1 MPLDI
6 PRTSQDVSDLFFR
19 DLSPW
24 FRGDRYWLYKRFTRE
39 KVGAEPS
46 KMQEFWL
53 QRFYAQS
60 SARYAIPNTN
70 IARYLSLYHRYRTK
84 ISSEL
89 SVLWQYLSLPPG
101 QPFETELF
109 LHKYGTRL
117 SFKQKQHLRAYGP
130 YLPEFL
136 PLFHGL
142 SLSHI
147 AQKSLFAKQPQ
158 PLLFTRHMG
167 SVNSALHHTLTFS
180 SSDAENIY
188 RPKIR
193 PLSRTSYIK
202 A

>member
-6 PRTSQDVSDLFFR
+6 PQTSQDVSDRFFR
-19 DLSPW
+19 YLSPW

-39 KVGAEPS
+39 KIGTEPS

-70 IARYLSLYHRYRTK
+70 LARYLSLYHRYRTK

-89 SVLWQYLSLPPG
+89 SVLWQYLSLSPG

-117 SFKQKQHLRAYGP
+117 SFEQKQHLRAYGP

-136 PLFHGL
+136 PLFDGL
-142 SLSHI
+142 SLNHI
-147 AQKSLFAKQPQ
+147 SQKSLLVKQTQ
-158 PLLFTRHMG
+158 PLLFTGYM
-167 SVNSALHHTLTFS
+167 STTNSALNHMLTFS
-180 SSDAENIY
+180 GTDAEKTQ
-188 RPKIR
+188 RPKIC
-193 PLSRTSYIK
+193 PLSRTSL
-202 A
+202 